1 MALPKIE
8 PLSSEFEVSKNDSNA
23 VKVEIEKLGQAIF
36 DKTNSSLKSATQAV
50 VGDVPNMIQQL
61 TTEIESGP
69 IETFG
74 NAMNKLVKLVQ
85 DLGINLYDYNES
97 LARTVDKFVDKQGK
111 LEEKLAGFR
120 EQGIRATIEN
130 NRIKILTEREV
141 NKMLE
146 KRNNNETLIQEKIEN
161 RVKLQEELDKRVHAD
176 SKIRTK
182 NQEAI
187 EANEREISELRLAN
201 EEIDKATGKTAD
213 TGRDTG
219 GFSKLG
225 ELKEAFM
232 VIPDT
237 ITEVFTTFKDFGST
251 VFGGLQMLFTKGPFA
266 VLSKAFKGIA
276 NLFKTARLLIALKV
290 IAIIAAFQFV
300 AERIDMIGDIF
311 KKIWGKVTGFF
322 KGIVD
327 WFKNSPVGKFFG
339 LSGDDGDEKPKREM
353 KNMDENTYDIGA
365 ETNLG
370 DDTVMVGDED
380 RRTSKDPS
388 FVVDPVTNKIIQPGE
403 EGYEEAR
410 ANRLQDTQDYE
421 TDAQNILL
429 QGTGKTVEDLRSVNG
444 DTVNDGEEK
453 KFTSKSLADMNA
465 EMLALS
471 KSSAPITIQ
480 NNNAISNNNTAGSNA
495 SIGFQIHEPDSS
507 FVNVRKDNTVQTL

>member
-1 MALPKIE
+1 
-8 PLSSEFEVSKNDSNA
+8 
-23 VKVEIEKLGQAIF
+23 
-36 DKTNSSLKSATQAV
+36 
-50 VGDVPNMIQQL
+50 
-61 TTEIESGP
+61 
-69 IETFG
+69 
-74 NAMNKLVKLVQ
+74 
-85 DLGINLYDYNES
+85 
-97 LARTVDKFVDKQGK
+97 
-111 LEEKLAGFR
+111 
-120 EQGIRATIEN
+120 
-130 NRIKILTEREV
+130 
-141 NKMLE
+141 
-146 KRNNNETLIQEKIEN
+146 
-161 RVKLQEELDKRVHAD
+161 
-176 SKIRTK
+176 
-182 NQEAI
+182 
-187 EANEREISELRLAN
+187 
-201 EEIDKATGKTAD
+201 
-213 TGRDTG
+213 
-219 GFSKLG
+219 
-225 ELKEAFM
+225 
-232 VIPDT
+232 
-237 ITEVFTTFKDFGST
+237 
-251 VFGGLQMLFTKGPFA
+251 MLFTKGPFA

-290 IAIIAAFQFV
+290 IAVIAAFQFV

-311 KKIWGKVTGFF
+311 RKIWGKITGFF
-322 KGIVD
+322 KGIVE

-339 LSGDDGDEKPKREM
+339 LSGDDGDERPKREM
-353 KNMDENTYDIGA
+353 KNMDENTYDIGVD
-365 ETNLG
+365 TNLG